1 MRKNIY
7 ILLLGCLCLQ
17 VASCGI
23 NKSLEHQPITEGY
36 NQNIPE
42 REQPNDTT
50 YTIGPNFLSKNKQGL
65 WEMYVTGDP
74 LERGLITGS
83 LSREMLIKQESVF
96 FSKVNDLVPNKTW
109 QGVLRSFLS
118 WYNRKMFTY
127 IPEEYKTEIYGV
139 SRFSGNEYDYIA
151 TPYLRSLYLH
161 SAHDIGHALQD
172 LALVGCS
179 SFAVWGDKSEDG
191 GLLIGRNFDFYA
203 GDEFAKE
210 KIIAFVAPD
219 QGHNYMSY
227 TWGGMMGVV
236 SGMNEHGLTVTIN
249 AGKSKI
255 PLIAKTPISI
265 VAREILQ
272 YAQTIDEA
280 VAIAKKREVFVSEA
294 IFVGSAADGKA
305 ALIEVSPSNFGVYEV
320 PNSADLLICSNHF
333 QSEAYKDDKRNLKW
347 IAESHSQYRFD
358 RMDELIAEEE
368 ALNVEEA
375 VAILRNR
382 EGLQDASIG
391 YGNEKALNQ
400 LLAHHGIVFQPEE
413 RRVWVSSN
421 PYQLG
426 EFVAYDLDE
435 VFSSSVPP
443 KANAGAQE
451 RELFSL
457 SIESLN
463 IATDPFV
470 RSEAYHNYERY
481 RTVER
486 EVEHQLKNDEA
497 ISEATLEQLTTLN
510 PDFWRAH
517 YLKGV
522 YYKKRGY
529 DAAALKAF
537 KVAQSKVITTV
548 PDKERVEKYIK
559 QLTK

>member
-1 MRKNIY
+1 MRKNLQTLCVI
-7 ILLLGCLCLQ
+7 CLCLSL
-17 VASCGI
+17 ASCGI

-36 NQNIPE
+36 QQEIPE
-42 REQPNDTT
+42 REQLNDST
-50 YTIGPNFLSKNKQGL
+50 YQIGSNFLTKNKQGL
-65 WEMYVTGDP
+65 WELYVEGDP
-74 LERGLITGS
+74 LERGLVTGS
-83 LSREMLIKQESVF
+83 LTRELLVKQESIF
-96 FSKVNDLVPNKTW
+96 FSKVKDLVPNKTW
-109 QGVLRSFLS
+109 QGVLRTFLS
-118 WYNRKMFTY
+118 WYNRKMYTY
-127 IPEEYKTEIYGV
+127 VPEEYKTEIYGV

-151 TPYLRSLYLH
+151 PPYLRSLYLH

-219 QGHNYMSY
+219 QGHKYMSY

-265 VAREILQ
+265 LAREILQ
-272 YAQTIDEA
+272 YAKTIEEA

-294 IFVGSAADGKA
+294 IFVGSAIDGKA
-305 ALIEVSPSNFGVYEV
+305 ALIEVSPSNFGIYEV

-333 QSEAYKDDKRNLKW
+333 QSDAFSEDKRNLKW
-347 IAESHSQYRFD
+347 IEESHSQYRFD
-358 RMDELIAEEE
+358 RMEELIGDESK
-368 ALNVEEA
+368 LNVEEA
-375 VAILRNR
+375 VSILRNR

-400 LLAHHGIVFQPEE
+400 LLAHHGIVFQPNE

-435 VFSSSVPP
+435 IFSEENTKEKKSMAMV
-443 KANAGAQE
+443 
-451 RELFSL
+451 
-457 SIESLN
+457 SLN
-463 IATDPFV
+463 IEKDPFIQT
-470 RSEAYHNYERY
+470 EAFKNYELYRVVE
-481 RTVER
+481 RTVE
-486 EVEHQLKNDEA
+486 EKLSNDEEIEA
-497 ISEATLEQLTTLN
+497 ATLQLLTTLN
-510 PDFWRAH
+510 PDFWKAH
-517 YLKGV
+517 YLKGL
-522 YYKKRGY
+522 YYERKGY
-529 DAAALKAF
+529 NAAALEAF

-548 PDKERVEKYIK
+548 PDKERVEKFIK
-559 QLTK
+559 QLTR